1 MHNLKILAVALL
13 LTSLA
18 IAPAFAK
25 RNACE
30 NFSERDGQRETRFEH
45 IKDRLDLTEQ
55 QAKDIKEIIAS
66 SKQKTEVLREEKRS
80 TREAIRE
87 ISRAET
93 LDESRLRELVR
104 KQADQRIDMIVAKH
118 ATRSRISQVLTP
130 EQQEKHEAFRKQKH
144 ERRGS
149 TKGRGKTQ

>member
-1 MHNLKILAVALL
+1 MHNLRTLVVALL

-25 RNACE
+25 RNGCE
-30 NFSERDGQRETRFEH
+30 NFSEKGGQREGKIEH
-45 IKDRLDLTEQ
+45 LKEKLDLTEQ
-55 QAKDIKEIIAS
+55 QEADINEILAAR
-66 SKQKTEVLREEKRS
+66 KAGMAALREETRT

-87 ISRAET
+87 MSRAET

-104 KQADQRIDMIVAKH
+104 KQSDQRADMMIARH
-118 ATRSRISQVLTP
+118 ATRARINTVLTP
-130 EQQEKHEAFRKQKH
+130 EQQEKHKAFREQRQ

-149 TKGRGKTQ
+149 VRGSEENQ